1 MRDAP
6 DGVQLLTLAR
16 AALLETLL
24 PSLPKDKQ
32 FEARLVANAMA
43 IAARELEAGRG
54 PMDGDVDALAALFDE
69 RDGDIMAKS
78 ETREEALERLSW
90 RAAAEIRSGRR
101 DGQRVLYDVLLR
113 SVTWRLAESNPRA
126 LPETHRDKA

>member
-101 DGQRVLYDVLLR
+101 DGQRALYDVLLR
-113 SVTWRLAESNPRA
+113 SVAWRLAESNPRA
-126 LPETHRDKA
+126 LPETHGNKA